1 MVASD
6 KIEEAKNCFGSIT
19 KSGRN
24 NYQKYDYLE
33 VKDIFPTVREVCK
46 KYNLKTSI
54 KPDLKE
60 ERFVLRITD
69 RDDNSYEDF
78 YVPLFLNKSGDV
90 GKQYRDYGSSQTYA
104 QRYLYIQAFEI
115 AVPDEIDNKNQMVTK
130 SNQQKIINKK
140 NASNKAPKKT
150 QYSPVQPVQEQQD
163 NDGEV
168 TAEHIQDI
176 IKQAEKKFHEAQLH
190 KLEKDRQPFTWG
202 TAKEYI
208 RELCRTEQEY
218 QICKQS
224 TTFKTADKVKGAL

>member
-33 VKDIFPTVREVCK
+33 VKDIFPTVRSVCK

-54 KPDLKE
+54 KPDLNE

-69 RDDNSYEDF
+69 RDDNTYEDF

-90 GKQYRDYGSSQTYA
+90 GKQNQDYGRSQTYA

-115 AVPDEIDNKNQMVTK
+115 AVPDDIDNRNQKKSVTK
-130 SNQQKIINKK
+130 SNPQKINKK
-140 NASNKAPKKT
+140 NASHTTSKKT
-150 QYSPVQPVQEQQD
+150 QYSPVKPVKEQQEED
-163 NDGEV
+163 TGEV
-168 TAEHIQDI
+168 TAEHIQTI
-176 IKQAEKKFHEAQLH
+176 ISTAEKQFHEAQLR
-190 KLEKDRQPFTWG
+190 KLEKDRLPWTWNN
-202 TAKEYI
+202 AKEYI
-208 RELCRTEQEY
+208 KELCTNDNEY
-218 QICKQS
+218 QICRQS
-224 TTFKTADKVKGAL
+224 TTFKTADKVE

>member
-54 KPDLKE
+54 KPDLE
-60 ERFVLRITD
+60 GERFVLRITD
-69 RDDNSYEDF
+69 RDDNTYEDF

-90 GKQYRDYGSSQTYA
+90 GKQNQDYGRSQTYA

-115 AVPDEIDNKNQMVTK
+115 AVPDDIDNRDQKKTHGK
-130 SNQQKIINKK
+130 SNQQKTNKK
-140 NASNKAPKKT
+140 NAPKKT
-150 QYSPVQPVQEQQD
+150 QYSPVQPVQEQQQD
-163 NDGEV
+163 DDGEV
-168 TAEHIQDI
+168 TAEHIQEI
-176 IKQAEKKFHEAQLH
+176 LSTAEKQFHEAQLR
-190 KLEKDRQPFTWG
+190 KLEKDRLPWTWNN
-202 TAKEYI
+202 AKEI
-208 RELCRTEQEY
+208 IQKLCRNEEEY
-218 QICKQS
+218 KICRQS
-224 TTFKTADKVKGAL
+224 TTFKTADKVNKI